1 MVRGLV
7 LHSISEAVE
16 LLSRRGPKLRVERV
30 PLDASLGR
38 IAASIVKSP
47 EDIPPRDRSVL
58 DGYAARWTDISG
70 ASPDSPVRLRLEG
83 YSKVDKPWQ
92 GSLGPGGAVRVDTG
106 SLVPEGADVVVP
118 VEYTREVGGG
128 EVEVIGAFPA
138 GYGIAV
144 RGEDLRKGETIIEMG
159 DVITPPRLA
168 LLASVGIGEVEVYAP
183 LRTVVYAVGDELV
196 EPGRPR
202 RTGGVYNSTARL
214 VASWLK
220 ARGIRVEYRGI
231 LPDRRDKVR
240 EAIIE
245 AISSGFDVVFLTGG
259 TSVGE
264 RDATASAVKEVAN
277 DYVHGLAL
285 TPGRPGLVGV
295 SGSTAILALSG
306 MPVAAWSQLVAVF
319 DAYYRGI
326 MGRKKPWE
334 PVILAPLAR
343 RYASAPGMTNVV
355 RAVVK
360 SGGAGVRIEPLRVT
374 GSGILSTLLKANSY
388 FIVPEERSGY
398 DEGEIVEARLLCEV
412 LG

>member
-16 LLSRRGPKLRVERV
+16 LLRRRGPKLRVERV
-30 PLDASLGR
+30 PLDSSLGR
-38 IAASIVKSP
+38 IAASIVRSP

-58 DGYAARWTDISG
+58 DGYAVRWTDISG

-118 VEYTREVGGG
+118 VEYAREVSGQ
-128 EVEVIGAFPA
+128 VEVIGTFPA

-144 RGEDLRKGETIIEMG
+144 RGEDLRKGEIIIEKG

-168 LLASVGIGEVEVYAP
+168 LLASVGVGELEVYVP
-183 LRTVVYAVGDELV
+183 LRAVVYAVGDELV

-202 RTGGVYNSTARL
+202 HTSGVYNSTARL

-231 LPDRRDKVR
+231 LPDRRDKVK
-240 EAIIE
+240 EAILE

-264 RDATASAVKEVAN
+264 RDTTASAVKEVA
-277 DYVHGLAL
+277 DEYIHGLAL

-319 DAYYRGI
+319 DAYYRRI
-326 MGRKKPWE
+326 MGREKPWE

-355 RAVVK
+355 RATVK
-360 SGGAGVRIEPLRVT
+360 SGRGGVRIEPLRVT

-398 DEGEIVEARLLCEV
+398 DEGEIIEARLLCES